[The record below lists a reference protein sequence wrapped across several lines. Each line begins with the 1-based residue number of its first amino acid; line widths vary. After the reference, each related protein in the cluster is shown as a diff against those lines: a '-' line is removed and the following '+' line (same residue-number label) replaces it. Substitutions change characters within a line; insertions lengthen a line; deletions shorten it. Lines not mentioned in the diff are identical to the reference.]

1 MFIHYFIVFK
11 LVMHFRIWIYLI
23 FLFCFWSND
32 LNAQRTQNH
41 ERRLIQ
47 FSGVVVSGDSLDP
60 VPYANIII
68 RGSSKGAVSNYYG
81 FFSFVAEPG
90 DIIEFSAFGYK
101 PAFYTIPDTMKKNRY
116 SWIQVLNGDTMYLT
130 QAVIVP
136 WPTLEQFKRAFV
148 ETKIPNDDMQRA
160 QKNLALAEMKERYMN
175 MPMDGSMNYK
185 NFMDNQI
192 SKNYYKGQFMPNNLL
207 NPFAWAQFIKAWK
220 DGKFK
225 RNNNK

>member
-1 MFIHYFIVFK
+1 
-11 LVMHFRIWIYLI
+11 
-23 FLFCFWSND
+23 
-32 LNAQRTQNH
+32 
-41 ERRLIQ
+41 
-47 FSGVVVSGDSLDP
+47 
-60 VPYANIII
+60 
-68 RGSSKGAVSNYYG
+68 
-81 FFSFVAEPG
+81 
-90 DIIEFSAFGYK
+90 
-101 PAFYTIPDTMKKNRY
+101 
-116 SWIQVLNGDTMYLT
+116 MYLT